1 MFALL
6 LFLGLVFVIV
16 MLGFLA
22 AVQGGGRAV
31 ATTNAR
37 RRLVGVGRSTSKQVP
52 PETLT
57 SISRS

>member
-6 LFLGLVFVIV
+6 LFLGLVFATV

-22 AVQGGGRAV
+22 VVQGGGRAV
-31 ATTNAR
+31 ATTNAP
-37 RRLVGVGRSTSKQVP
+37 RRLVGASRATSKQVP
-52 PETLT
+52 PDTLT